1 VIQHH
6 PHRSGTDLRREFV
19 RRLAHNGSI
28 LFGSG
33 SLRQTRGGSSRLN
46 TSLLGALFLLLLI
59 IGLWR
64 MDATPERILN
74 GITKLGW
81 LVALMWPPS
90 AGGVL
95 QELLVS
101 LLESL
106 AMAFLGTLL
115 AALVALPLSL
125 LGAGNIIGN
134 VLLKFSVR
142 RVYDGLRGID
152 TLIWALIFVAAVGM
166 GPFAGILAL
175 AVPDVGTLSKLFS
188 EALESADRR
197 QVEAVRAAGANRIL
211 AIRLGLIPQVAP
223 VILSQ
228 ILYTLESNARSST
241 VLGIVGAGG
250 IGLALADRIRI
261 NNWDEVA
268 FIILLI
274 LAMVAVIDWASRKL
288 RLKIIRAN
296 S

>member
-1 VIQHH
+1 MIK
-6 PHRSGTDLRREFV
+6 S
-19 RRLAHNGSI
+19 RLATP
-28 LFGSG
+28 LMFG
-33 SLRQTRGGSSRLN
+33 
-46 TSLLGALFLLLLI
+46 LLALLLNA
-59 IGLWR
+59 GLWR
-64 MDATPERILN
+64 MDASPERILN
-74 GITKLGW
+74 GLTKLGW

-95 QELLVS
+95 PELLMS

-106 AMAFLGTLL
+106 AMAFLGTVL
-115 AALVALPLSL
+115 AVVVALPLAL
-125 LGAGNIIGN
+125 LGAGNVIGN
-134 VLLKFSVR
+134 VLLRFSVR
-142 RVYDGLRGID
+142 RLYDGLRGID

-175 AVPDVGTLSKLFS
+175 AVPDIGTLSKLFS

-197 QVEAVRAAGANRIL
+197 QVEAVRAAGANRVL
-211 AIRLGLIPQVAP
+211 AVRLGLIPQVAP
-223 VILSQ
+223 VMLSQ

-268 FIILLI
+268 FIVLLI
-274 LAMVAVIDWASRKL
+274 LAMVAAIDFVSRRL
-288 RLKIIRAN
+288 RLKIIRAT
-296 S
+296 

>member
-1 VIQHH
+1 MMK
-6 PHRSGTDLRREFV
+6 
-19 RRLAHNGSI
+19 
-28 LFGSG
+28 
-33 SLRQTRGGSSRLN
+33 SRIATPVTLG
-46 TSLLGALFLLLLI
+46 LLLLLLI
-59 IGLWR
+59 GGLWR
-64 MDATPERILN
+64 MDASPERIIN

-95 QELLVS
+95 PELLMS

-115 AALVALPLSL
+115 AVLVALPLAL

-134 VLLKFSVR
+134 VLLRFSVR
-142 RVYDGLRGID
+142 RLYDGLRGID
-152 TLIWALIFVAAVGM
+152 TLIWALVFVAAVGM

-175 AVPDVGTLSKLFS
+175 AVPDIGTLSKLFS

-197 QVEAVRAAGANRIL
+197 QVEAVRAAGANRVL
-211 AIRLGLIPQVAP
+211 AVRLGLIPQVAP

-241 VLGIVGAGG
+241 VLGIVGAGASAWHWL
-250 IGLALADRIRI
+250 IGYVSITGMKLPSLCCLFWA
-261 NNWDEVA
+261 W
-268 FIILLI
+268 LLVLI
-274 LAMVAVIDWASRKL
+274 GQAEDFGLESFARNLV
-288 RLKIIRAN
+288 
-296 S
+296 

>member
-1 VIQHH
+1 MK
-6 PHRSGTDLRREFV
+6 S
-19 RRLAHNGSI
+19 RLATP
-28 LFGSG
+28 LMFG
-33 SLRQTRGGSSRLN
+33 
-46 TSLLGALFLLLLI
+46 LLALLLI
-59 IGLWR
+59 AGLWR
-64 MDATPERILN
+64 MDASPERIIN
-74 GITKLGW
+74 GLTKLGW

-95 QELLVS
+95 PELLMS

-106 AMAFLGTLL
+106 AMAFLGTVL
-115 AALVALPLSL
+115 AVVVALPLAL
-125 LGAGNIIGN
+125 LGAGNVIGN
-134 VLLKFSVR
+134 VLLRFSVR
-142 RVYDGLRGID
+142 RLYDGLRGVD

-175 AVPDVGTLSKLFS
+175 AVPDIGTLSKLFS

-197 QVEAVRAAGANRIL
+197 QVEAVRAAGANRVL
-211 AIRLGLIPQVAP
+211 AVRLGLIPQVAP
-223 VILSQ
+223 VMLSQ

-268 FIILLI
+268 FIVLLI
-274 LAMVAVIDWASRKL
+274 LAMVAAIDFVSRRL
-288 RLKIIRAN
+288 RLKIIRAH
-296 S
+296 

>member
-1 VIQHH
+1 MK
-6 PHRSGTDLRREFV
+6 S
-19 RRLAHNGSI
+19 RLATP
-28 LFGSG
+28 LVFG
-33 SLRQTRGGSSRLN
+33 
-46 TSLLGALFLLLLI
+46 FLLLLLI
-59 IGLWR
+59 GGLWR
-64 MDATPERILN
+64 MDASPERIFN
-74 GITKLGW
+74 GLTKLGW

-95 QELLVS
+95 PELLMS

-106 AMAFLGTLL
+106 AMAFLGTML
-115 AALVALPLSL
+115 AVVVALPLAL
-125 LGAGNIIGN
+125 LGAGNVIGN
-134 VLLKFSVR
+134 VLLRFSVR
-142 RVYDGLRGID
+142 RLYDGLRGID

-175 AVPDVGTLSKLFS
+175 AVPDIGTLSKLFS

-197 QVEAVRAAGANRIL
+197 QVEAVRAAGANRVL
-211 AIRLGLIPQVAP
+211 AVRLGLIPQVAP
-223 VILSQ
+223 VMLSQ

-268 FIILLI
+268 FIVLLI
-274 LAMVAVIDWASRKL
+274 LAMVAAIDFVSRRL
-288 RLKIIRAN
+288 RLKIIRAT
-296 S
+296 

>member
-1 VIQHH
+1 MMKSRVTT
-6 PHRSGTDLRREFV
+6 PLV
-19 RRLAHNGSI
+19 
-28 LFGSG
+28 FG
-33 SLRQTRGGSSRLN
+33 
-46 TSLLGALFLLLLI
+46 LLLLLLI
-59 IGLWR
+59 GGLWR
-64 MDATPERILN
+64 MDASPERIIN
-74 GITKLGW
+74 GLTKLGW

-95 QELLVS
+95 PELLMS

-106 AMAFLGTLL
+106 AMAFLGTVL
-115 AALVALPLSL
+115 AVVLALPLAL
-125 LGAGNIIGN
+125 LGAGNVIGN
-134 VLLKFSVR
+134 VLLRFSVR
-142 RVYDGLRGID
+142 RLYDGLRGID

-175 AVPDVGTLSKLFS
+175 AVPDIGTLSKLFS

-197 QVEAVRAAGANRIL
+197 QVEAVHAAGANRVL
-211 AIRLGLIPQVAP
+211 AVRLGLIPQVAP
-223 VILSQ
+223 VMLSQ

-268 FIILLI
+268 FIVLLI
-274 LAMVAVIDWASRKL
+274 LAMVAAIDLVSRRL
-288 RLKIIRAN
+288 RLKIIRAT
-296 S
+296 

>member
-1 VIQHH
+1 MK
-6 PHRSGTDLRREFV
+6 S
-19 RRLAHNGSI
+19 RLATP
-28 LFGSG
+28 LMFG
-33 SLRQTRGGSSRLN
+33 
-46 TSLLGALFLLLLI
+46 LLALLLI
-59 IGLWR
+59 AGLWR
-64 MDATPERILN
+64 MDASPERIIN
-74 GITKLGW
+74 GLTKLGW

-95 QELLVS
+95 PELLMS

-106 AMAFLGTLL
+106 AMAFLGTVL
-115 AALVALPLSL
+115 AVVVALPLAL
-125 LGAGNIIGN
+125 LGAGNVIGN
-134 VLLKFSVR
+134 VLLRFSVR
-142 RVYDGLRGID
+142 RLYDGLRGID

-175 AVPDVGTLSKLFS
+175 AVPDIGTLSKLFS

-197 QVEAVRAAGANRIL
+197 QVEAVRAAGANRVL
-211 AIRLGLIPQVAP
+211 AVRLGLIPQVAP
-223 VILSQ
+223 VMLSQ

-268 FIILLI
+268 FIVLLI
-274 LAMVAVIDWASRKL
+274 LAMVAAIDFVSRRL
-288 RLKIIRAN
+288 RLKIIRAH
-296 S
+296 

>member
-1 VIQHH
+1 MMK
-6 PHRSGTDLRREFV
+6 
-19 RRLAHNGSI
+19 
-28 LFGSG
+28 
-33 SLRQTRGGSSRLN
+33 SRIATPVTLG
-46 TSLLGALFLLLLI
+46 LLLLLLI
-59 IGLWR
+59 GGLWR
-64 MDATPERILN
+64 MDASPERIIN
-74 GITKLGW
+74 GLTKLGW

-95 QELLVS
+95 PELLMS

-106 AMAFLGTLL
+106 AMAFLGTVL
-115 AALVALPLSL
+115 AVVVALPLAL
-125 LGAGNIIGN
+125 LGAGNVIGN
-134 VLLKFSVR
+134 VLLRFSVR
-142 RVYDGLRGID
+142 RLYDGLRGID

-175 AVPDVGTLSKLFS
+175 AVPDIGTLSKLFS

-197 QVEAVRAAGANRIL
+197 QVEAVRAAGANRVL
-211 AIRLGLIPQVAP
+211 AVRLGLIPQVAP
-223 VILSQ
+223 VMLSQ

-268 FIILLI
+268 FIVLLI
-274 LAMVAVIDWASRKL
+274 LAMVAAIDFVSRRL
-288 RLKIIRAN
+288 RLKIIRAT
-296 S
+296 

>member
-1 VIQHH
+1 MMK
-6 PHRSGTDLRREFV
+6 
-19 RRLAHNGSI
+19 
-28 LFGSG
+28 
-33 SLRQTRGGSSRLN
+33 SRL
-46 TSLLGALFLLLLI
+46 TTPLIFGFLLLLLI
-59 IGLWR
+59 GGLWR
-64 MDATPERILN
+64 MDASPERIIN
-74 GITKLGW
+74 GLTKLGW

-95 QELLVS
+95 PELLVS

-106 AMAFLGTLL
+106 AMAFLGTVL
-115 AALVALPLSL
+115 AVVVALPLAL
-125 LGAGNIIGN
+125 LGAGNVIGN
-134 VLLKFSVR
+134 VLLRFSVR
-142 RVYDGLRGID
+142 RLYDGLRGID

-175 AVPDVGTLSKLFS
+175 AVPDIGTLSKLFS

-197 QVEAVRAAGANRIL
+197 QVEAVRAAGANRVL
-211 AIRLGLIPQVAP
+211 AVRLGLIPQVAP
-223 VILSQ
+223 VMLSQ

-268 FIILLI
+268 FIVLLI
-274 LAMVAVIDWASRKL
+274 LAMVAAIDFVSRRL
-288 RLKIIRAN
+288 RLKIIRAT
-296 S
+296 

>member
-1 VIQHH
+1 MK
-6 PHRSGTDLRREFV
+6 S
-19 RRLAHNGSI
+19 RLATP
-28 LFGSG
+28 LMFG
-33 SLRQTRGGSSRLN
+33 
-46 TSLLGALFLLLLI
+46 LLLLLLI
-59 IGLWR
+59 AGLWR
-64 MDATPERILN
+64 MDASPERIIN
-74 GITKLGW
+74 GLTKLGW

-95 QELLVS
+95 PELLMS

-106 AMAFLGTLL
+106 AMAFLGTVL
-115 AALVALPLSL
+115 AVVVALPLAL
-125 LGAGNIIGN
+125 LGAGNVIGN
-134 VLLKFSVR
+134 VLLRFSVR
-142 RVYDGLRGID
+142 RLYDGLRGVD

-175 AVPDVGTLSKLFS
+175 AVPDIGTLSKLFS

-197 QVEAVRAAGANRIL
+197 QVEAVRAAGANRVL
-211 AIRLGLIPQVAP
+211 AVRLGLIPQVAP
-223 VILSQ
+223 VMLSQ

-268 FIILLI
+268 FIVLLI
-274 LAMVAVIDWASRKL
+274 LAMVAAIDFVSRRL
-288 RLKIIRAN
+288 RLKIIRAH
-296 S
+296 

>member
-1 VIQHH
+1 MK
-6 PHRSGTDLRREFV
+6 S
-19 RRLAHNGSI
+19 RLATP
-28 LFGSG
+28 LVFG
-33 SLRQTRGGSSRLN
+33 
-46 TSLLGALFLLLLI
+46 FLLLLLI
-59 IGLWR
+59 GGLWR
-64 MDATPERILN
+64 MDASPERIFN
-74 GITKLGW
+74 GLTKLGW

-95 QELLVS
+95 PELLMS

-106 AMAFLGTLL
+106 AMAFLGTML
-115 AALVALPLSL
+115 AVVVALPLAL
-125 LGAGNIIGN
+125 LGAGNVIGN
-134 VLLKFSVR
+134 VLLRFSVR
-142 RVYDGLRGID
+142 RLYDGLRGID

-175 AVPDVGTLSKLFS
+175 AVPDIGTLSKLFS

-197 QVEAVRAAGANRIL
+197 QVEAVRAAGANRVL
-211 AIRLGLIPQVAP
+211 AVRLGLIPQVAP
-223 VILSQ
+223 VMLSQ

-241 VLGIVGAGG
+241 VLGSVGAGG

-268 FIILLI
+268 FIVLLI
-274 LAMVAVIDWASRKL
+274 LAMVAAIDFVSRRL
-288 RLKIIRAN
+288 RLKIIRA

>member
-1 VIQHH
+1 MK
-6 PHRSGTDLRREFV
+6 S
-19 RRLAHNGSI
+19 RLATP
-28 LFGSG
+28 LMFG
-33 SLRQTRGGSSRLN
+33 
-46 TSLLGALFLLLLI
+46 LLLLLLI
-59 IGLWR
+59 AGLWR
-64 MDATPERILN
+64 MDASPERIIN
-74 GITKLGW
+74 GLTKLGW

-95 QELLVS
+95 PELLMS

-106 AMAFLGTLL
+106 AMAFLGTVL
-115 AALVALPLSL
+115 AVVVALPLAL
-125 LGAGNIIGN
+125 LGAGNVIGN
-134 VLLKFSVR
+134 VLLRFSVR
-142 RVYDGLRGID
+142 RLYDGLRGID

-175 AVPDVGTLSKLFS
+175 AVPDIGTLSKLFS

-197 QVEAVRAAGANRIL
+197 QVEAVRAAGANRVL
-211 AIRLGLIPQVAP
+211 AVRLGLIPQVAP
-223 VILSQ
+223 VMLSQ

-268 FIILLI
+268 FIVLLI
-274 LAMVAVIDWASRKL
+274 LAMVAAIDFVSRRL
-288 RLKIIRAN
+288 RLKIIRAT
-296 S
+296 

>member
-1 VIQHH
+1 MK
-6 PHRSGTDLRREFV
+6 S
-19 RRLAHNGSI
+19 RLATP
-28 LFGSG
+28 LMFG
-33 SLRQTRGGSSRLN
+33 
-46 TSLLGALFLLLLI
+46 LLLLLLI
-59 IGLWR
+59 AGLWR
-64 MDATPERILN
+64 MDASPERMIN
-74 GITKLGW
+74 GLTKLGW

-95 QELLVS
+95 PELLMS

-106 AMAFLGTLL
+106 AMAFLGTVL
-115 AALVALPLSL
+115 AVVVALPLAL
-125 LGAGNIIGN
+125 LGAGNVIGN
-134 VLLKFSVR
+134 MLLRFSVR
-142 RVYDGLRGID
+142 RLYDGLRGID

-175 AVPDVGTLSKLFS
+175 AVPDIGTLSKLFS

-197 QVEAVRAAGANRIL
+197 QVEAVRAAGANRVL
-211 AIRLGLIPQVAP
+211 AVRLGLIPQVAP
-223 VILSQ
+223 VMLSQ

-268 FIILLI
+268 FIVLLI
-274 LAMVAVIDWASRKL
+274 LAMVAAIDFVSRRL
-288 RLKIIRAN
+288 RLEIIRAT
-296 S
+296 